1 MEKGDLKQNGVH
13 LLEHEWN
20 TVKFLLEKGYNIE
33 LIPPLRIKGVRTA
46 DIAIHGVLW
55 EIKSPTGSGKNVI
68 RHTVQHA
75 SHQSNSIIIDLRR
88 CKMPEEKAIKEIENH
103 FTLSKRIIRIKIIT
117 KDRKILDYLK

>member
-13 LLEHEWN
+13 LLEHEWH

-68 RHTVQHA
+68 RHTVQRA

-88 CKMPEEKAIKEIENH
+88 CKMLEEKAIKEIENH
-103 FTLSKRIIRIKIIT
+103 FSLSKRIIRIKIIT
-117 KDRKILDYLK
+117 KDKVA

>member
-1 MEKGDLKQNGVH
+1 MISAYVNYSTRSQ
-13 LLEHEWN
+13 
-20 TVKFLLEKGYNIE
+20 
-33 LIPPLRIKGVRTA
+33 
-46 DIAIHGVLW
+46 
-55 EIKSPTGSGKNVI
+55 KSPTGSGKNVI